1 MLSKGFLYRIPRFQS
16 INKPMKTKNSLLYS
30 LITMSCL
37 YGCGMGKVPVEI
49 WEDFSHTPPTEYV
62 PPNLAGVIFYR
73 SPDILP
79 GDAVNIYANNEY
91 IASLLSGAYQQVALC
106 PENQLINAEY
116 AKQDP
121 AYVRKHNQGISYNLA
136 PEQIV
141 FFEVV
146 PDADYGVAVRPIDA
160 QTGLQAVIGQKLL
173 RQNHTLPRLDR
184 QSTCGQKILKQYTLE
199 ASALFKFDKFDYA
212 NMLERGKAEIQAI
225 SQDMQQYM
233 NQITNIAVIGHT
245 DPDGSYAYNMKLSR
259 DRADTVKQALQ
270 SNGINGNL
278 ISTEG
283 RGKNEP
289 LITDCAARHPNNRE
303 SRLACNQPNRRVQI
317 NVYGSQTIINQ

>member
-1 MLSKGFLYRIPRFQS
+1 
-16 INKPMKTKNSLLYS
+16 MKTKNSLLYS

-121 AYVRKHNQGISYNLA
+121 AYVRKHNQGHQATILRLIKSSFSKLCLMRIMALQY
-136 PEQIV
+136 
-141 FFEVV
+141 
-146 PDADYGVAVRPIDA
+146 VRLTHK
-160 QTGLQAVIGQKLL
+160 TGLQAVIGQKLL

-270 SNGINGNL
+270 SNGINAT
-278 ISTEG
+278 SSA
-283 RGKNEP
+283 RK
-289 LITDCAARHPNNRE
+289 DAAKTNR
-303 SRLACNQPNRRVQI
+303 S
-317 NVYGSQTIINQ
+317 